1 MQKRKSLFAVAIA
14 VLLSVCACGTQT
26 TVEPRPS
33 NSSATPSVASTSG
46 GGSKQSTSNTSS
58 NQSTQPSFSNTS
70 NTSSK
75 PSSSSSSSS
84 ASTHTHTPGA
94 AVQENVVAA
103 TCQQA
108 GSYDEVI
115 YCTGCHQELS
125 RTHKTTPA
133 TGQHNYVKNN
143 DTLEYV
149 CSVCGAKNGRA
160 YELNVQLDNLHVDDR
175 LKFRANDF
183 TYSFKN
189 DDNSLVFLLVEYEI
203 GGTAIPF
210 ETVNDDYWYS
220 IPASLQGKA
229 VVAKVY
235 ICVKEDA
242 NIKYQGQGNS
252 TILQNVDVYANG
264 STTPATKT
272 GRFYSDDMTNY
283 VVGPMDD
290 WNVYEYRVNLGNLL
304 PSIYAPWPSEQIAS
318 GFTTLGLTP
327 FDIPAYRD
335 AAITSYSVS
344 SSATTIEIV
353 FNGLKN
359 STDAD
364 YENNVRSFYYDKLVS
379 KSNFVRESYNT
390 FISPDGTFKFSPSG
404 RTGSGEFFI
413 HIDKASYTVTWK
425 NYDGTV
431 LETDSDVPA
440 GTTPIYDGAAPTR
453 ATDETYAYYF
463 KGWDKEISPVNGNI
477 TYTATYEQTR
487 FYMSESEDGWT
498 VTGLIELDYNGEL
511 EVEETLLNKPVIAIA
526 ANAFNGANNVM
537 TLTLPD
543 SIKSI
548 GNNAFANMRLM
559 VSFTANNN
567 EGNLINIGWDLFLGC
582 SSLVN
587 LAIPLYGHI
596 GTLFGT
602 TEFTGASAVT
612 SGGETYYIPNTL
624 KNFKDTGGIL
634 SSKAFEGTALTTIEI
649 TDQVLYMNEEAL
661 AGANSLVN
669 LTIPYVGNDKDA
681 TEPSFNTLFG
691 VLFSK
696 TTYGNTITYGA
707 HQQYDSSHYTYY
719 YLPHSLK
726 NVTVNGGTFLGY
738 EFSDC
743 NELEKITL
751 NDVIALANRS
761 FYHCSAN
768 VIMNEGLQ
776 TIGDH
781 AFYYS
786 DMAGDLVIPDSVTS
800 IGEFAFI
807 DAQKITSFVV
817 GANVETLG
825 KSAFSSCKAAKSI
838 TFKGNK
844 ITEIQSMTFNHCDA
858 LEAIVVPEGVTKI
871 NGNAFD
877 YCGSLASVSLPS
889 TLVSLKA
896 ASIFSHNDVLTAINY
911 NGTKA
916 MWNAIEKSSN
926 WYSSSQCP
934 NLKTIHCTDGDITL

>member
-1 MQKRKSLFAVAIA
+1 MQKRKTLFAVTIA

-33 NSSATPSVASTSG
+33 NSSATPSAVSTSDK
-46 GGSKQSTSNTSS
+46 SSNQSTSNTNSNTSSQPSS
-58 NQSTQPSFSNTS
+58 NNTS

-75 PSSSSSSSS
+75 PSSSSSSSKPS
-84 ASTHTHTPGA
+84 SSSSSSSPSSSSSSSKPSSSSSSSSSSTHTHTPGT
-94 AVQENVVAA
+94 AVQENVVAP
-103 TCQQA
+103 TCGQD

-115 YCTGCHQELS
+115 YCTSCHQELS

-133 TGQHNYVKNN
+133 TGEHNYVKNP

-149 CSVCGAKNGRA
+149 CSVCGAKNGRD
-160 YELNVQLDNLHVDDR
+160 YEMNITIPEIHVGDLYVDR
-175 LKFRANDF
+175 DY

-189 DDNSLVFLLVEYEI
+189 DDHTLAFGWVVYEI
-203 GGTAIPF
+203 GGT
-210 ETVNDDYWYS
+210 TVIRNLGPDYHYTSDLLGKS
-220 IPASLQGKA
+220 IDAY
-229 VVAKVY
+229 VY
-235 ICVKEDA
+235 IGVY
-242 NIKYQGQGNS
+242 NNS
-252 TILQNVDVYANG
+252 QATPDGTYPNDILTNVDVYANG
-264 STTPATKT
+264 IKANKVGATIYNYYQQIITPQLPTAK
-272 GRFYSDDMTNY
+272 FY
-283 VVGPMDD
+283 
-290 WNVYEYRVNLGNLL
+290 VYEIQNIGTVLAG
-304 PSIYAPWPSEQIAS
+304 
-318 GFTTLGLTP
+318 
-327 FDIPAYRD
+327 
-335 AAITSYSVS
+335 
-344 SSATTIEIV
+344 
-353 FNGLKN
+353 
-359 STDAD
+359 STA
-364 YENNVRSFYYDKLVS
+364 
-379 KSNFVRESYNT
+379 
-390 FISPDGTFKFSPSG
+390 
-404 RTGSGEFFI
+404 
-413 HIDKASYTVTWK
+413 TVTWK

-431 LETDSDVPA
+431 LETDSDVPV
-440 GTTPIYDGAAPTR
+440 GTTPTYDGATPTR

-463 KGWDKEISPVNGNI
+463 KGWDKEISPVNGDI

-487 FYMSESEDGWT
+487 FYMSESADGWT
-498 VTGLIELDYNGEL
+498 VTGLIELNYNGEL

-526 ANAFNGANNVM
+526 ANALNGANNV
-537 TLTLPD
+537 TSLTIPD
-543 SIKSI
+543 TVTSI
-548 GNNAFANMRLM
+548 GDQAFANMSLLA
-559 VSFTANNN
+559 VFTANNN
-567 EGNLINIGWDLFLGC
+567 AGALITIGWNIFLGC
-582 SSLVN
+582 SSLVSI
-587 LAIPLYGHI
+587 AIPLYGHI

-602 TEFTGASAVT
+602 TEFTGATAVT

-634 SSKAFEGTALTTIEI
+634 SSKAFEGTALTKIEI
-649 TDQVLYMNEEAL
+649 SEQVLYINDEAL

-669 LTIPYVGNDKDA
+669 LTIPYVGNDKNA

-691 VLFSK
+691 IIFST
-696 TTYGNTITYGA
+696 TTYGTSITYGA
-707 HQQYDSSHYTYY
+707 HQQYDSSHYNYY
-719 YLPHSLK
+719 YIPYSLK

-751 NDVIALANRS
+751 NGVTNLANRS

>member
-1 MQKRKSLFAVAIA
+1 MQKRKTLFAVTIA

-33 NSSATPSVASTSG
+33 NSSATPSAVSTSDK
-46 GGSKQSTSNTSS
+46 SSNQSTSNTSS
-58 NQSTQPSFSNTS
+58 NPSSQPSSSNTS

-75 PSSSSSSSS
+75 PSSSSSSNKPSS
-84 ASTHTHTPGA
+84 SSSNSSSSSSSSSSKPSSSSSSSSSSTHTHTPGT

-103 TCQQA
+103 TCGQE

-115 YCTGCHQELS
+115 YCTSCHQEIS

-133 TGQHNYVKNN
+133 TGEHNYVKNA

-149 CSVCGAKNGRA
+149 CSGCGAKNGRD
-160 YELNVQLDNLHVDDR
+160 YEMTLE
-175 LKFRANDF
+175 ANPLRVGDVYDKHGI
-183 TYSFKN
+183 TSTVWKN
-189 DDNSLVFLLVEYEI
+189 DDHALSFVYIIYVIDGKYFTPWSTNSVITDEYLGKEVQASVYI
-203 GGTAIPF
+203 GVNDNTYLKTNGGTLTNC
-210 ETVNDDYWYS
+210 TV
-220 IPASLQGKA
+220 
-229 VVAKVY
+229 VY
-235 ICVKEDA
+235 
-242 NIKYQGQGNS
+242 NGNS
-252 TILQNVDVYANG
+252 
-264 STTPATKT
+264 
-272 GRFYSDDMTNY
+272 
-283 VVGPMDD
+283 
-290 WNVYEYRVNLGNLL
+290 YEGDGTAGGDIESPEGVSYNSYYHFAFPFGTVL
-304 PSIYAPWPSEQIAS
+304 PSLNPPE
-318 GFTTLGLTP
+318 T
-327 FDIPAYRD
+327 
-335 AAITSYSVS
+335 
-344 SSATTIEIV
+344 
-353 FNGLKN
+353 
-359 STDAD
+359 
-364 YENNVRSFYYDKLVS
+364 
-379 KSNFVRESYNT
+379 
-390 FISPDGTFKFSPSG
+390 
-404 RTGSGEFFI
+404 
-413 HIDKASYTVTWK
+413 YTVTWK

-431 LETDSDVPA
+431 LETDSNVSS
-440 GTTPIYDGAAPTR
+440 GAIPEYNGATPTR

-463 KGWDKEISPVNGNI
+463 KGWDKEISPVNGDI

-498 VTGLIELDYNGEL
+498 VTGLIELNYNGEL

-526 ANAFNGANNVM
+526 ANALNGANNVM

-548 GNNAFANMRLM
+548 GDNAFANMNLM

-567 EGNLINIGWDLFLGC
+567 EGNLINIGWNIFLGC

-612 SGGETYYIPNTL
+612 SGDETYYIPNTL

-634 SSKAFEGTALTTIEI
+634 SSKAFEGTALTKIEI
-649 TDQVLYMNEEAL
+649 SEQVLYINDEAL
-661 AGANSLVN
+661 AGANALVN
-669 LTIPYVGNDKDA
+669 LTIPYVGNDKNA

-726 NVTVNGGTFLGY
+726 NVTVNGGSFLGY

-751 NDVIALANRS
+751 KGVTNLANRS
-761 FYHCSAN
+761 FYHCSAD
-768 VIMNEGLQ
+768 VVLGEGLL
-776 TIGDH
+776 TISDH

-786 DMAGDLVIPDSVTS
+786 NMAGALVIPDSVTS
-800 IGEFAFI
+800 IGDFAFI

-825 KSAFSSCKAAKSI
+825 KSAFSNCEAATSI
-838 TFKGNK
+838 TFKGTK
-844 ITEIQSMTFNHCDA
+844 ITEINALTFNHCES
-858 LEAIVVPEGVTKI
+858 LQTIAIPEGVTEIK
-871 NGNAFD
+871 GQAFD
-877 YCGSLASVSLPS
+877 YCLTLTSVSLPS
-889 TLVSLKA
+889 TLNKM
-896 ASIFSHNDVLTAINY
+896 ASYVFAHDNELTTINY

-916 MWNAIEKSSN
+916 QWDAITKAN
-926 WYSSSQCP
+926 FWYSSSNCP
-934 NLKTIHCTDGDITL
+934 KLTTIHCTDGDITL